1 MQSAF
6 AIPEWLDVSRE
17 TYEKLLSFRLLV
29 EKWNPAINLI
39 SKSQIVELWDRHILD
54 SAQLI
59 KFCPVNTESWSDLG
73 SGGGFPGIVIAI
85 LAENLYPNLLITLV
99 ESDRRK
105 SVFLGQ
111 AARELSLNV
120 RIEATRIEALA
131 PLKSQIVSAR
141 ALASLRELLPLVQ
154 RHIAAGGVAIFPKG
168 LNAKQEIADARI
180 EWSFKV
186 EEHSSL
192 TSNEAKVL
200 ILRDILHG

>member
-85 LAENLYPNLLITLV
+85 LAENLYPNLQITLV

>member
-59 KFCPVNTESWSDLG
+59 KFCPVNTERWSDLG

-85 LAENLYPNLLITLV
+85 LAENLYPNLQITLV

-111 AARELSLNV
+111 AARELNLKV

-141 ALASLRELLPLVQ
+141 ALASLRELLPLVH
-154 RHIAAGGVAIFPKG
+154 RHIAAGGIAIFPKG
-168 LNAKQEIADARI
+168 LNAQQEIADARI

-186 EEHSSL
+186 EEHISL
-192 TSNEAKVL
+192 TSNEARVL